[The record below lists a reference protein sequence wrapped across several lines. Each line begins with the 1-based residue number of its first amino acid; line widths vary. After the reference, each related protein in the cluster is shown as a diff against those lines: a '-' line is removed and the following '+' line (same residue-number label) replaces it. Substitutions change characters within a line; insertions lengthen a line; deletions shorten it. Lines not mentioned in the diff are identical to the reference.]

1 MICFPGHISAIARI
15 CEFIHEFIIEG
26 SVRDFC
32 ESSLQQGLLFV
43 LNLRNYI
50 EAGRG
55 KSFYRTQI
63 FHRLNTFS
71 IQNPT
76 ILEKTT
82 EIGRNSNWRFAVK
95 NKEIK

>member
-55 KSFYRTQI
+55 KSDLQDTVFPQSEH
-63 FHRLNTFS
+63 FFNT
-71 IQNPT
+71 
-76 ILEKTT
+76 K
-82 EIGRNSNWRFAVK
+82 SNYT
-95 NKEIK
+95 

>member
-1 MICFPGHISAIARI
+1 MICFPGYISAIARI
-15 CEFIHEFIIEG
+15 YEFIHEFIIEG

-55 KSFYRTQI
+55 KASTGHRFFTERTLFQYK
-63 FHRLNTFS
+63 
-71 IQNPT
+71 IQLYLRKQWNLDG
-76 ILEKTT
+76 IA
-82 EIGRNSNWRFAVK
+82 IGGSP
-95 NKEIK
+95 

>member
-43 LNLRNYI
+43 LYFRNCMDVS
-50 EAGRG
+50 RG
-55 KSFYRTQI
+55 KAPI
-63 FHRLNTFS
+63 GHRFF
-71 IQNPT
+71 
-76 ILEKTT
+76 T
-82 EIGRNSNWRFAVK
+82 E
-95 NKEIK
+95 